1 MATRKK
7 NTSIWIEPEVN
18 RKLRIISAYTGKRI
32 GDVIKNLLVLVDDQ
46 GRVIV
51 GQKRM
56 EEPNK

>member
-51 GQKRM
+51 GQKKT
-56 EEPNK
+56 EDN

>member
-46 GRVIV
+46 GHVIV
-51 GQKRM
+51 GQKKT
-56 EEPNK
+56 EDN